1 MIFFGINIFRG
12 MLGLLMLP
20 LAIWAGWWTYK
31 DVAARNGSWPWL
43 WAGIS
48 FSVFPLGFIIYL
60 VYRVFAKNK
69 V

>member
-12 MLGLLMLP
+12 VLGLLMLP
-20 LAIWAGWWTYK
+20 LAVWAGWWTYK
-31 DVAARNGSWPWL
+31 DVTARGRGGAWL

-60 VYRVFAKNK
+60 VYRLFAKARI
-69 V
+69 